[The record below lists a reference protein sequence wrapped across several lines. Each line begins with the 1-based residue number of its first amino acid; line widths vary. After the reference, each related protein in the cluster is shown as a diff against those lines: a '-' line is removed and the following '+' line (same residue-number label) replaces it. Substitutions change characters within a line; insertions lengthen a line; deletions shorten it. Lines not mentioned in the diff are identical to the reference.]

1 VIAAISITAL
11 VVISGLAI
19 ALVVQVG
26 ERITAERRAN
36 EYRLASQGS
45 AHARDIAR
53 ESASKAWA
61 EASKAWAEHSAMSRA
76 LEVVKERL
84 RVAEEELHHVAREQL
99 AGATDSD
106 VATVVARMLERR
118 AETMRGTAP
127 DRREPEPASV
137 PAPGPEAVPDSA
149 FHG

>member
-53 ESASKAWA
+53 ESATKAWA
-61 EASKAWAEHSAMSRA
+61 ERSAATRA

-106 VATVVARMLERR
+106 VAAVVARMLERR
-118 AETMRGTAP
+118 AEAMRGTAP
-127 DRREPEPASV
+127 DRREPEPTSV

>member
-53 ESASKAWA
+53 ESATKAWA
-61 EASKAWAEHSAMSRA
+61 ERSAATRA

-106 VATVVARMLERR
+106 VAAVVARMLERR
-118 AETMRGTAP
+118 AEAMRGTAP

>member
-53 ESASKAWA
+53 ESAT
-61 EASKAWAEHSAMSRA
+61 KAWAEHGAMTRA

-106 VATVVARMLERR
+106 VAAVVAGMLERR
-118 AETMRGTAP
+118 AEAMRGTAP
-127 DRREPEPASV
+127 DRREPEPPSV